1 MGAHLA
7 AAPPDGPLRP
17 RHGHAHQN
25 QHETVSH
32 HEGAP
37 SVLGSQPRKAQK
49 ISQPDGTAGH
59 SENHAYFSGPL
70 VLLRL

>member
-1 MGAHLA
+1 MDHS
-7 AAPPDGPLRP
+7 
-17 RHGHAHQN
+17 GHAHQN
-25 QHETVSH
+25 QHEAVSH